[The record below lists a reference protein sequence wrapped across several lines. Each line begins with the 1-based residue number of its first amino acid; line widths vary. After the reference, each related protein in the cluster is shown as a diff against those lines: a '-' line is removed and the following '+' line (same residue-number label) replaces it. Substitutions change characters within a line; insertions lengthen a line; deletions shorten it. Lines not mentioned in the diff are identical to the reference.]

1 MHIKNETMKHL
12 FSLIFVLVILSG
24 SLFAQE
30 ETQYKVNTVA
40 FYNVENLF
48 DTINDPD
55 IFLNEEFSPES
66 EKQYDSEKYYG
77 HLNKLAEVISKVGAD
92 LTKQPP
98 VICGVSEVENETVL
112 TDLVNTG
119 DLKKYD

>member
-12 FSLIFVLVILSG
+12 FSLIFVLVVMSG

-40 FYNVENLF
+40 FYNLENLF

-55 IFLNEEFSPES
+55 IFLNEEFSPEG
-66 EKQYDSEKYYG
+66 EKNYDTEKY
-77 HLNKLAEVISKVGAD
+77 HAKLKNLSSVIKQVGAD

-98 VICGVSEVENETVL
+98 VICGVSEIENAT
-112 TDLVNTG
+112 
-119 DLKKYD
+119 